1 MTTQAAIHDF
11 MSEKRLAFV
20 GLSRFSGKFSRTAYT
35 MLRERGYLPY
45 PINPHTGTIDGEPC
59 FHSFAELPEK
69 VENALIMTP
78 SFKTAQVV
86 REANEAGIRRLW
98 IQQGSESEAALRY
111 CEAHGISVIHGQ
123 CILMYAE
130 PVKSFHK
137 LHRWVWKAIG
147 KCPAESPH
155 ARPQN

>member
-1 MTTQAAIHDF
+1 MTTQAVIRDF
-11 MSEKRLAFV
+11 MSQKKMAFV
-20 GLSRFSGKFSRTAYT
+20 GLSRSSSKFSRTAYT
-35 MLRERGYLPY
+35 MLKERGFQLY
-45 PINPHTGTIDGEPC
+45 PVNPHTKSIDGEPC
-59 FHSFAELPEK
+59 YRSLEELPEK
-69 VENALIMTP
+69 VENAVVMVP
-78 SFKTAQVV
+78 EFKTAQVV

-147 KCPAESPH
+147 KCPAGSPQTH
-155 ARPQN
+155 P